1 MKCVTVELR
10 EQEGS
15 SFNHFHLSVK
25 RDLSYM
31 YSTGSDMEVTFRK
44 GRLLTGFHPRLLEE
58 AKCCRIRGRVQR
70 WLNK

>member
-1 MKCVTVELR
+1 MKYVAVESR

-31 YSTGSDMEVTFRK
+31 YGPSSNMEMTFRK
-44 GRLLTGFHPRLLEE
+44 GRLLTRFHPRLLKK
-58 AKCCRIRGRVQR
+58 ASCCREGSKITG
-70 WLNK
+70 